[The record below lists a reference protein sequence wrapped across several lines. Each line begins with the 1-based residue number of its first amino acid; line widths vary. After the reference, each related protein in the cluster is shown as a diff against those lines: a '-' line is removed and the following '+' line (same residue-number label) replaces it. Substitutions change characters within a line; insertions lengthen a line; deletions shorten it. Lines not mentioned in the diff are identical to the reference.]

1 LIVGGARSLW
11 SCELPFLAKNR
22 DDLEADGA
30 VSVPVERFQV
40 FDTRDPDE
48 LAARFSRLFGRAW
61 VDLRGKNAKLH
72 CRIRHVALGDV
83 GIFHGQYD
91 AGFKVSF
98 PDFNTFA
105 GSPAPLRGAGA
116 HKIGGTE
123 VMVSKGGSGAVL
135 SPGGATLHYGAHFE
149 HVSMTARPAALMG
162 KLAAIVG
169 DLRLGTLQFDPAVNG
184 RDAHSKRLER
194 LLRLVATEVELSCPM
209 PPIMQSELQQAM
221 MTSFLLANANN
232 YSGLLHREPVAAAP
246 WQVRRAEQFIEANWD
261 QPITVE
267 ALVAATNVSARSL
280 FSSFKAGR
288 GYSPMDFV
296 KRVRLG
302 RARQKLS
309 RPDAGTSVSAVAFEC
324 GFGNPGH
331 FAGDYRHHFGERP
344 SETLRRGRGA

>member
-1 LIVGGARSLW
+1 
-11 SCELPFLAKNR
+11 LAKNR
-22 DDLEADGA
+22 DDLEADGT
-30 VSVPVERFQV
+30 VSVPLERFQV

-48 LAARFSRLFGRAW
+48 LAVRFSQFFGRAW
-61 VDLRGKNAKLH
+61 VDLRGRNAKFH

-91 AGFKVSF
+91 SGLKVSF

-105 GSPAPLRGAGA
+105 GSASPLKGAGA
-116 HKIGGTE
+116 HKIGGRE
-123 VMVSKGGSGAVL
+123 VTVSKGGSGAIL

-149 HVSMTARPAALMG
+149 HLSMTARPAALMG

-169 DLRLGTLQFDPAVNG
+169 ELRLGQLHFDPTVNG
-184 RDAHSKRLER
+184 RDPQSKRLER
-194 LLRLVATEVELSCPM
+194 LLRFVATEVESSWPM
-209 PPIMQSELQQAM
+209 PPITQSELQQAM

-232 YSGLLHREPVAAAP
+232 YSGRLHDEPVAAAP
-246 WQVRRAEQFIEANWD
+246 WQVRLAEQFIEANWN
-261 QPITVE
+261 QPITIE

-280 FSSFKAGR
+280 FSSFKVGR

-309 RPDAGTSVSAVAFEC
+309 RPDVETSVSTVAFEC

-331 FAGDYRHHFGERP
+331 FAGDYRRHFGERP
-344 SETLRRGRGA
+344 SETLRRGRGG